1 MIPLD
6 TYSPSYWLLADDQL
20 DLGLDR
26 AKADLFRAH
35 FNHSLLFNPSLLFS
49 DSMAINNR
57 NFRHLVEHDSEFRTL
72 IENSHFGIA
81 VRTDANNRA
90 LDLIE
95 LKERFIKDRKS
106 RVTELDH
113 SDAGLQFLQNCSEI
127 VPYSGQELAQFYS
140 EQVVDLFLH
149 DAIQKKLS
157 GDIANDVHYLASQ
170 ARSELGAG
178 FGRDF
183 FVFRLRDRL
192 IKHRRGKSRSAEA
205 DVDASMQT
213 IHRISEYHYITAL
226 PSKIDTTPI
235 YANKHADAFDICRG
249 RSDLHSVDGYNS
261 DHHIRLLTGLASFEK
276 YVARLPAEDILELRK
291 TDEAS
296 EYFTAKYNFDAK
308 TYDESKR
315 NFMAALAAYVRRIED
330 RIIHRFDASRDAED
344 TVLVKFD
351 VRRRLQSGLMTGID
365 YSPDALVY
373 ISIAA
378 ELSKH
383 SVPAALGLLFVMP
396 ALAVARKTVRASL
409 GNTYV
414 SPNASE
420 EQSDNDLRNLK
431 VHELTVRGT
440 LGGQRIEAE
449 AIVKKTSEE
458 YVPDETLY
466 SGL

>member
-1 MIPLD
+1 MNPLD

-26 AKADLFRAH
+26 TQADLFRAH

-49 DSMAINNR
+49 DSMTINNR
-57 NFRHLVEHDSEFRTL
+57 NFRHLIEHDSEFRTL
-72 IENSHFGIA
+72 IENSRFSIA
-81 VRTDANNRA
+81 VRTDANNRT

-106 RVTELDH
+106 RVAELDH
-113 SDAGLQFLQNCSEI
+113 LNDGLQFLQNCADI

-149 DAIQKKLS
+149 DAIQKKIS
-157 GDIANDVHYLASQ
+157 SDIAKDVHYLASE

-183 FVFRLRDRL
+183 FVFGLRDKL
-192 IKHRRGKSRSAEA
+192 IKHRKGKSPSAEA
-205 DVDASMQT
+205 DVEASIQA

-226 PSKIDTTPI
+226 PTKIDTTPI

-249 RSDLHSVDGYNS
+249 RSDIYSLRGYNS
-261 DHHIRLLTGLASFEK
+261 ESRIRLLTGLASFEK
-276 YVARLPAEDILELRK
+276 YIARLPAEDILGLRR

-296 EYFTAKYNFDAK
+296 EYFKAKYNFNAK
-308 TYDESKR
+308 AYDESKR
-315 NFMAALAAYVRRIED
+315 NFMAALAAYVRIIED
-330 RIIHRFDASRDAED
+330 RIIRRFDASRNGEDA
-344 TVLVKFD
+344 VLVKFD
-351 VRRRLQSGLMTGID
+351 VRERLKSGLMAGID

-373 ISIAA
+373 ISVAA
-378 ELSKH
+378 EQLSK

-396 ALAVARKTVRASL
+396 ALAVARKAVRASL
-409 GNTYV
+409 GNVHV
-414 SPNASE
+414 SVDTSE

-431 VHELTVRGT
+431 IHELTLRGVREGKT
-440 LGGQRIEAE
+440 IEAE
-449 AIVKKTSEE
+449 AIVKKDSEE